1 MRFSSEGYIII
12 LKYVC
17 TCKILESKRIRSFVI
32 FIIDKIK
39 MILNELKSK
48 YTFKDERIVRRTKDI
63 TV

>member
-1 MRFSSEGYIII
+1 M
-12 LKYVC
+12 KYVC